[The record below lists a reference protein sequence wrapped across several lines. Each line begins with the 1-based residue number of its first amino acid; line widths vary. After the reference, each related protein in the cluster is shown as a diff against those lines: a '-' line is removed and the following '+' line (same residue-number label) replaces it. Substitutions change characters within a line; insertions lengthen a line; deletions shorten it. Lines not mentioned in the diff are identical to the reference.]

1 MCQDSSTSVITTSTT
16 TARAADYRLPETVV
30 PERYDI
36 HLKPDL
42 SKFTFSGVESIVLEI
57 KTESR
62 SITLNA
68 LELQVDSATIHPI
81 TAKDK
86 ASLTG
91 KCSLDKDLERL
102 TVDFDK
108 PLAPGK
114 YELVLKFKG
123 EINDK
128 LRGFYRS
135 AQTAPDGSKKWIA
148 LTQFE
153 ATDARRAFP
162 CFDEPSFKAVFR
174 LTLSVST
181 EYMAISNTPVA
192 SEKIEDGLKTVTF
205 EETMKMS
212 TYIVAFVVGEFEKSK
227 TVMVDGIPMQ
237 IYAPLGKLALTDF
250 ALEIGASA
258 LSFFNHYYGIPYP
271 GKKMDM
277 IAVPDF
283 AFGAMENLGAVIYRE
298 NALLVDPLKASHSEL
313 ERVADVIAHELA
325 HMWFGNLTTMKWWN
339 GIWLNEAFATFMELV
354 AVDNFKPNWKRWET
368 FGVSRAAAMATDGL
382 TATRKIEFP
391 VVRPE
396 EANGMFDV
404 LTYEKGAS
412 VLRMLE
418 QYIGED
424 NFKSGVNGYLGK
436 HKFAN
441 TETHDLWNAL
451 SESSSE
457 PVKTIMDSWIF
468 QEGYPM
474 VDVSFDKTANTIKL
488 KQRRF
493 FYLSEAA
500 TGDATIFEIPL
511 ILTAVTS
518 KGVVTKKLLLNKSEQ
533 DLHLSDDKI
542 EAILVNSGGHGFY
555 RVNYSQDLLQSL
567 KALLPAS
574 FAKSLSGE
582 HGKSKE
588 VDSTGFT
595 LSVLERFNLVNDLF
609 AMTINGASTIK
620 QYFDFVR
627 LFKNEPDKNVW
638 SAIIASLQYLDRVFC
653 QGNIGLK
660 ELVIEIVQ
668 PNFLCL
674 GFDAA
679 AGESEQTKQLRGLML
694 LALGTM
700 GEDKAVQS
708 EAEERYQSYIA
719 SGKDGDKLSPDALS
733 AVVAILAHC
742 GDSKR
747 YDDFAAAFKSA
758 TSPQEQERYMYALA
772 MFKDP
777 ALLQKTLDMTLSGE
791 VRSQN
796 APYLVRN
803 VMLNPQGRQV
813 GWDFVKNNW
822 DEIKRLFPALIITRL
837 VEGVTGLIDKKIA
850 EEVAAFFAE
859 HKVKE
864 GQKTVDQHLEKLK
877 VALALLA
884 RESK

>member
-1 MCQDSSTSVITTSTT
+1 MCQDSSTSVITNSTT
-16 TARAADYRLPETVV
+16 AVRAADYRLPETVV

-42 SKFTFSGVESIVLEI
+42 SKFTFTGVESVVLEI
-57 KTESR
+57 KEECR

-68 LELQVDSATIHPI
+68 LDLQVDSATIHPV

-102 TVDFDK
+102 TINFEK

-114 YELVLKFKG
+114 YELILEFKG

-135 AQTAPDGSKKWIA
+135 AQTAPDGTKKWIA

-192 SEKIEDGLKTVTF
+192 SEKIEDGLKTVCF

-227 TVMVDGIPMQ
+227 AVMVDGIPMQ

-298 NALLVDPLKASHSEL
+298 NALLVDPAKASHSEL

-424 NFKSGVNGYLGK
+424 KFKNGVNAYLGK

-474 VDVSFDKTANTIKL
+474 VDVSLDKDGKTIKL
-488 KQRRF
+488 KQKRF
-493 FYLSEAA
+493 FYLAENADK
-500 TGDATIFEIPL
+500 DATVFQIPL
-511 ILTAVTS
+511 LLTLVTD
-518 KGVVTKKLLLNKSEQ
+518 KGTINKRLLLSQVEQ
-533 DLHLSDDKI
+533 ELIVTDGKI
-542 EAILVNSGGHGFY
+542 QTVIVNSGGHGFY
-555 RVNYSQDLLQSL
+555 RVNYSQPLLEAV

-574 FAKSLSGE
+574 FARDLSTE
-582 HGKSKE
+582 HGKSDKIE
-588 VDSTGFT
+588 TSSYT
-595 LSVLERFNLVNDLF
+595 LSALERFNLVNDLF
-609 AMTINGASTIK
+609 AMTINGASTVK

-638 SAIIASLQYLDRVFC
+638 SAIISSLQYLDRVFST
-653 QGNIGLK
+653 GNIGIK
-660 ELVIEIVQ
+660 DLVIEIVQ
-668 PNFLCL
+668 PNYLCL
-674 GFDAA
+674 GFDA
-679 AGESEQTKQLRGLML
+679 GKNDSEQTKQLRGLL
-694 LALGTM
+694 LMAMGTM
-700 GEDKAVQS
+700 GEDKAVQA
-708 EAEERYQSYIA
+708 EAAKRYSSYIA
-719 SGKDGDKLSPDALS
+719 SGKDDAHLTPDVLS
-733 AVVAILAHC
+733 AVVSILASC

-803 VMLNPQGRQV
+803 LMLNPQGRQV

-822 DEIKRLFPALIITRL
+822 EQIKRLFQRLLSRAL
-837 VEGVTGLIDKKIA
+837 
-850 EEVAAFFAE
+850 
-859 HKVKE
+859 
-864 GQKTVDQHLEKLK
+864 
-877 VALALLA
+877 
-884 RESK
+884 SKA